1 MKPMRMNPRFFF
13 AAMGIGVMALLL
25 SCQFGSIS
33 IPVGGPTS
41 SSTAQPGGLTQ
52 TGGVLNLPDPAVGL
66 SALTSYH
73 MSYARTIK
81 GSQKGQDYASNL
93 TIERSANGADESDLV
108 QQTSTGNQPVYMDLV
123 VLNGAQYT
131 QQEAGG
137 LCRAVTNAEGL
148 KSGLTQELPPVFGAK
163 QVGPETVNSIPAIHY
178 QFDEKSVQYQA
189 GRNGKAQGDV
199 WIAQPGGYVLKY
211 ALSIQLPSGDFQ
223 GTQTWSYELSDI
235 GNGTQITLPAGCLSL
250 ITDIPIM
257 DGATGVVQLPG
268 FQKYVSS
275 ASLDQVTQFYNGK
288 LTAAGWSLLPGIP
301 PEGGKE
307 TMTFVQT
314 QKDGSG
320 RFAVIE
326 VDDENGQTVVIVQSA
341 HTKKPIVMD
350 STPGPGGVAP
360 TENPAGTP
368 ASGNPSTTPGA
379 TMSLPADL
387 PQYPGATVKTQT
399 DQMVMLTTSDAPDKV
414 IAFYNQAMLQAG
426 FTIINSMK
434 ENSIA
439 TQTWVRGQLQII
451 VAIMPQG
458 SSTQIVV
465 SAQG

>member
-1 MKPMRMNPRFFF
+1 MKPMTMNPRFFF
-13 AAMGIGVMALLL
+13 ALMGIGLMALLL
-25 SCQFGSIS
+25 SCQFGSVS
-33 IPVGGPTS
+33 IPVGAPNA
-41 SSTAQPGGLTQ
+41 SSTAQPSGMTQ
-52 TGGVLNLPDPAVGL
+52 TGGVLNLPDPAAGL
-66 SALTSYH
+66 SALASYH
-73 MSYARTIK
+73 MSYASTGK

-93 TIERSANGADESDLV
+93 TVERSVDGADHSDLV
-108 QQTSTGNQPVYMDLV
+108 QQTSTGNPPVYLDMV
-123 VLNGAQYT
+123 ELNGAQYT
-131 QQEAGG
+131 QQAAGG
-137 LCRAVTNAEGL
+137 SCRAATNAEAL
-148 KSGLTQELPPVFGAK
+148 KSGLTWQLPPVFGAK
-163 QVGPETVNSIPAIHY
+163 QVGAETLNSISAIHY
-178 QFDEKSVQYQA
+178 QFDEKSVQWQA
-189 GRNGKAQGDV
+189 GKNGKAQGDV

-235 GNGTQITLPAGCLSL
+235 GNGTPIALPTGCLPL

-257 DGATGVVQLPG
+257 DGVTGAVQLPG
-268 FQKYVSS
+268 FQKYVSI
-275 ASLDQVTQFYNGK
+275 ASLYQVTQFYNGK

-307 TMTFVQT
+307 TMSFVQT

-320 RFAVIE
+320 RFAVIQ

-350 STPGPGGVAP
+350 SMPGPGGVAP

-368 ASGNPSTTPGA
+368 ASGNPGTTPGA

-399 DQMVMLTTSDAPDKV
+399 DQMAMLTTSDAPDKV
-414 IAFYNQAMLQAG
+414 IAFYNQAMPQAG

-434 ENSIA
+434 ENSIS
-439 TQTWVRGQLQII
+439 TQTWVSGQLKII

-458 SSTQIVV
+458 GSTQIVV
-465 SAQG
+465 SMQP